1 MDLRRLTVVSGV
13 GLCQLIAFGTSLYLL
28 TALSGPIV
36 ADTGWSLAWVVGG
49 YSAGVLVSAGVSAV
63 AGRYIGAGWGHRVL
77 AISSVLF
84 ALGLGVMALAR
95 NLPIYVAGWVIM
107 GLAMGSGLYDAA
119 FGTVGRL
126 YGQSARASII
136 QIALWGGFASTLF
149 WPLSHLLEGL
159 VGWRMT
165 LAVFA
170 GIHLLVCLPIYLFLV
185 PKPHDATTAAEV
197 RARPA
202 VRPEG
207 GEWPV
212 YIALGIVLTLEM
224 SLVAMIAVH
233 MHSLLRSRGL
243 SPEAAV
249 ALSAIVGPSQV
260 LARLAELTIGRRW
273 PAYLSLCLGVVGV
286 TLGLGLLAFAPGI
299 SAPAL
304 VIYGAG
310 LGVVSITAGT
320 VPLLVFG
327 PERYP
332 PLVGRLRRV
341 SLVMQAI
348 APTVAAWILTTM
360 GARSLLLVLLG
371 GALICLCVAL
381 FLARASHALVAA
393 RRA

>member
-49 YSAGVLVSAGVSAV
+49 YSAGVLVSAVISAV
-63 AGRYIGAGWGHRVL
+63 AGRYVGAGWGHRVL

-95 NLPIYVAGWVIM
+95 SLPVYVAAWAIM
-107 GLAMGSGLYDAA
+107 GLAMGLGLYDAA

-149 WPLSHLLEGL
+149 WPLSHALEGL

-170 GIHLLVCLPIYLFLV
+170 GIHLAVCLPIYLFLV
-185 PKPHDATTAAEV
+185 PRPHDATAAAEV
-197 RARPA
+197 RTRPA
-202 VRPEG
+202 VRPKG
-207 GEWPV
+207 AEWPI
-212 YIALGIVLTLEM
+212 YLALGVVLTLEM
-224 SLVAMIAVH
+224 SLVAMISVH
-233 MHSLLRSRGL
+233 MHALLRSRGL

-332 PLVGRLRRV
+332 PLVGQLRRV
-341 SLVMQAI
+341 SLVMQAV
-348 APTVAAWILTTM
+348 APTGAAWILTTM
-360 GARSLLLVLLG
+360 GAHSLLLVLLG
-371 GALICLCVAL
+371 GAIICLAVAV
-381 FLARASHALVAA
+381 FLARASHDLVTDAA
-393 RRA
+393 